1 MSENGRPTSQQ
12 ILNAALS
19 VIVTL
24 IGLLWFGVRGQVDQ
38 LAAAEHLNIQNIAE
52 VRSDSRAFQAE
63 VLRRLDRIEAK
74 LDKTK

>member
-24 IGLLWFGVRGQVDQ
+24 IGLLWFGVRGQVDRVE
-38 LAAAEHLNIQNIAE
+38 AATTANGLEIATGQ
-52 VRSDSRAFQAE
+52 AFQAE

-74 LDKTK
+74 LDKSK